1 MRIEEGRISFKFL
14 TRKTTGKEPS
24 GKPRGRWEENI
35 RMDLTEIGT
44 INIGLGCFG
53 S

>member
-1 MRIEEGRISFKFL
+1 MGEGRSAFKIL
-14 TRKTTGKEPS
+14 TDKPTGKRPT
-24 GKPRGRWEENI
+24 GNHTCKWEENI